1 MHSRICLLSCLALW
15 TSNTVAFAPGF
26 TSSFSK
32 LTTRQLPFCA
42 TLESTMVAS
51 VNDTSSS
58 YGADQIMV
66 LEGLDPVRKRPGMYI
81 GSTGP
86 EGLHHLVWEV
96 RFSVEQLRG
105 CIPFLAYLTGQ
116 LFRSLII
123 ASMKYWQ
130 VMLLS
135 LPRRSTRMAR

>member
-1 MHSRICLLSCLALW
+1 MFIRFSREMSNQQLSRSRKNNMMYSSICFLCILAYW
-15 TSNTVAFAPGF
+15 KSSAVAFAPGF
-26 TSSFSK
+26 ISSSSRPTSRHNVFH
-32 LTTRQLPFCA
+32 A

-51 VNDTSSS
+51 VNDTSSSSS

-96 RFSVEQLRG
+96 RIDFE
-105 CIPFLAYLTGQ
+105 PFRRFIHFPPCLTVQ
-116 LFRSLII
+116 PFR
-123 ASMKYWQ
+123 
-130 VMLLS
+130 
-135 LPRRSTRMAR
+135 